1 MKREI
6 MINDGHDIEVV
17 PSSCIIQAMLRLER
31 GQADLP
37 ATITVGRIPE
47 PTTVGVRGVY
57 EKYVHLDQCLSDRAW
72 LGESILSQILFDL
85 WQAIREEEEW
95 KKEKKG

>member
-1 MKREI
+1 MTDTLIHRA
-6 MINDGHDIEVV
+6 DAPPGQR
-17 PSSCIIQAMLRLER
+17 PSRAGGLTRIQ
-31 GQADLP
+31 
-37 ATITVGRIPE
+37 
-47 PTTVGVRGVY
+47 VY